1 MKLFQNTV
9 VRELVSA
16 LMHQYK
22 VQNIFGIEYG
32 YRGFYSLNLRSL
44 DMKAVAGACA
54 AGPGEGR
61 RPV

>member
-1 MKLFQNTV
+1 MI
-9 VRELVSA
+9 RELVNA
-16 LMHQYK
+16 LKHQYK
-22 VQNIFGIEYG
+22 VRSIFGIEYG